1 MSSFER
7 YDTGKRVLITGGN
20 GFLAHHW
27 IEHMLKN
34 TDWEIVTLDRLSN
47 PNKHGYDKLR
57 DIKAFDSSR
66 VKSFQH
72 DLNMPIG
79 EGLAVELGKFDYILH
94 VAAGSHVDN
103 SITDPVP
110 FVKNNVNST
119 LTMLEYAREHPVE
132 KFLYFSTDEVYGT
145 APVGVDY
152 KEGDRYNPGN
162 PYSASKAAAEC
173 CCYAYSNTYK
183 IPIVITNSMNILG
196 ERQDPE
202 KFFPLVINKV
212 LDGEMISIHSNKEK
226 TQAGQRHY
234 IHARNIASAMMF
246 ILENTNEVLSC
257 TDASSGKFNI
267 VGEEEVDNLN
277 FAKRIAKAVSDVTGK
292 DLELK
297 YEMVDFHSSRP
308 GHDLRY
314 ALSGEKLKELGW
326 EPPHKLDESIHN
338 IVEWSLREENKRWLG
353 R

>member
-1 MSSFER
+1 M
-7 YDTGKRVLITGGN
+7 KRVLITGGN
-20 GFLAHHW
+20 GFVAHHW

-34 TDWEIVTLDRLSN
+34 TDWNIVTLDRLSN
-47 PNKHGYDKLR
+47 PNIHGYDKLR
-57 DIKAFDSSR
+57 DIKAYDNNR
-66 VKSFQH
+66 VQHFQH
-72 DLNMPIG
+72 DLNMEIG
-79 EGLAVELGKFDYILH
+79 EGLASELGKFDYILH

-119 LTMLEYAREHPVE
+119 LTMLEYARKHPVE
-132 KFLYFSTDEVYGT
+132 RFLYLSTDEVYGT
-145 APVGVDY
+145 APEGVDY

-173 CCYAYSNTYK
+173 LCYAYSNTYK
-183 IPIVITNSMNILG
+183 VPIVITNSMNILG

-202 KFFPLVINKV
+202 KFFPKVINYV
-212 LDGEMISIHSNKEK
+212 LDGKVLPIHSNKEK
-226 TQAGQRHY
+226 TEAGKRHY

-246 ILENTNEVLSC
+246 ILQNTTETLNC
-257 TDASSGKFNI
+257 TDSSLGKFHI
-267 VGEEEVDNLN
+267 VGEEEVDNLG
-277 FAKRIAKAVSDVTGK
+277 FAKRIAKAVSKATGK

-314 ALSGEKLKELGW
+314 ALSGEKLAKLGW
-326 EPPHKLDESIHN
+326 EPPRKLDESIQA
-338 IVEWSLREENKRWLG
+338 IVNWSLKEENLRWLG